1 MEKHMSIERRQIGP
15 RMSQLVIH
23 NGVAYLAGQV
33 ADDPAAPLAEQARQL
48 LAAVDRLL
56 AEAGTDKSRLLSVTV
71 YLANMGLRRFQRR
84 LRPMARPGQS
94 AGPGL
99 RRSPPC
105 CSRLSLRSHG
115 DRRAALKSGV

>member
-1 MEKHMSIERRQIGP
+1 MSIERRQIGP

-71 YLANMGLRRFQRR
+71 YLANMGDYAAFNAVYDPWLDPANPPVRACVEAR
-84 LRPMARPGQS
+84 LAAPGYRCEVMAI
-94 AGPGL
+94 
-99 RRSPPC
+99 
-105 CSRLSLRSHG
+105 
-115 DRRAALKSGV
+115 AALP